1 MIRTERALSVSGFCR
16 GPGLAA
22 ILTIFVVGG
31 ASAAEDPRVENAK
44 RAFAILD
51 IDGDGKVTNDEFA
64 NRKIEAFSSVD
75 RNEDNSLGPEEVRV
89 TPEQFSKVDR
99 DGDGKISGVEFI
111 DSPYGQFAAYDADK
125 NRVVDLQELTR
136 LLAGQ

>member
-1 MIRTERALSVSGFCR
+1 MIGTGRPLPMPNRHARLC
-16 GPGLAA
+16 LA
-22 ILTIFVVGG
+22 TIFLICTAGG
-31 ASAAEDPRVENAK
+31 ASAAEDPRIENAK

-51 IDGDGKVTNDEFA
+51 MDGDGNVTNDEFA

-75 RNEDNSLGPEEVRV
+75 RNDDNYLSAEEVHI
-89 TPEQFSKVDR
+89 TPEQFSKIDR

-111 DSPYGQFAAYDADK
+111 DSPYGQFVSYDMDK
-125 NRVVDLQELTR
+125 NAVVELRELAR

>member
-22 ILTIFVVGG
+22 ILTIFVAGG
-31 ASAAEDPRVENAK
+31 TSAAENPRVENAK

-75 RNEDNSLGPEEVRV
+75 RNEDNYLSAEEVHI

-111 DSPYGQFAAYDADK
+111 DSPYGQFVSYDMDK
-125 NRVVDLQELTR
+125 NAVVELRELAR

>member
-1 MIRTERALSVSGFCR
+1 MERVFSGSGLCK

-22 ILTIFVVGG
+22 ILMIVVAGA
-31 ASAAEDPRVENAK
+31 ASAAENPRVENAK

-51 IDGDGKVTNDEFA
+51 MDGDAKVTNDEFA

-75 RNEDNSLGPEEVRV
+75 RNDDNYLGVEEVHI

-99 DGDGKISGVEFI
+99 DGDGRISGVEFI
-111 DSPYGQFAAYDADK
+111 DSPYGQFVSYDMDK
-125 NRVVDLQELTR
+125 NAVVDLPELTR

>member
-1 MIRTERALSVSGFCR
+1 MTQTGRPLSVSSVPVR
-16 GPGLAA
+16 LGLAA
-22 ILTIFVVGG
+22 IFMTWTMG
-31 ASAAEDPRVENAK
+31 AALAAENARVEAAK

-75 RNEDNSLGPEEVRV
+75 RNEDNYLSEEEVRI
-89 TPEQFSKVDR
+89 TPEQFAKIDR

-111 DSPYGQFAAYDADK
+111 DSPYGQFPSYDADK
-125 NRVVDLQELTR
+125 NGAIDLKELTR